1 MVIDGFNGTV
11 VFACLGG
18 FGGVWYGT
26 YKFRGFGDI
35 HGPEPYNFIGFGD
48 VHGPEPY
55 NFIGFGDPCGTAN
68 HVFRFP
74 LNFVVLG
81 GFWWFWLFLVVL
93 MVLVVSS
100 TPYHFL

>member
-1 MVIDGFNGTV
+1 VVIDGFNGTV

-26 YKFRGFGDI
+26 YNFRGFGEI
-35 HGPEPYNFIGFGD
+35 
-48 VHGPEPY
+48 HGPEPY
-55 NFIGFGDPCGTAN
+55 NFIGFGDPCGTAY

-74 LNFVVLG
+74 LDFVVLG

>member
-1 MVIDGFNGTV
+1 MVIDGFSGTV

-26 YKFRGFGDI
+26 YNFRGFGDI

-48 VHGPEPY
+48 
-55 NFIGFGDPCGTAN
+55 PCGTAY

-74 LNFVVLG
+74 SDFVVLG